1 MPSAHRPRPTG
12 RDQGGL
18 PARQLRRPGFCCS
31 PGASPTSGTPT
42 ARSTGAARP
51 VDHRAQRAHG
61 RHRALQPA
69 RPPTTVNCSRQWFD
83 VSGRSSPRAGTTRA
97 CASST
102 PRTRPIK
109 QVGYYVNRATSG
121 PRLRAQRPQPPGR
134 LRPRRGGRHRRPE
147 DRSLRRRRRARR
159 EAPARAIAGATSL
172 CRTRRSL
179 RLPAGAGVGRGR
191 TSVPPPPDGGRP
203 TFGVPRDIQLH
214 HRGEWRRSRRLPLL
228 FALPLAPAGAAAD
241 TRGRTSILPVLRGKD
256 RRSAPGR
263 APRRQRERPAG
274 QHVL

>member
-18 PARQLRRPGFCCS
+18 PARQLRRPGFAAALAHHR
-31 PGASPTSGTPT
+31 PAEPRRHDQPELLVLWTTELNELMDGTGRSNPLGRRPRST
-42 ARSTGAARP
+42 ARGSGSTSRVAHRPGPVRPGRAPPRRLGPARSSRSATTSTGRLL
-51 VDHRAQRAHG
+51 G
-61 RHRALQPA
+61 RDYAPSDPSHQVVYGL
-69 RPPTTVNCSRQWFD
+69 D
-83 VSGRSSPRAGTTRA
+83 VA
-97 CASST
+97 
-102 PRTRPIK
+102 
-109 QVGYYVNRATSG
+109 
-121 PRLRAQRPQPPGR
+121 
-134 LRPRRGGRHRRPE
+134 GRHRRPE

-172 CRTRRSL
+172 RRTRRSL

-228 FALPLAPAGAAAD
+228 FALPLAPAGAAR
-241 TRGRTSILPVLRGKD
+241 TREVE
-256 RRSAPGR
+256 RRSCPS
-263 APRRQRERPAG
+263 
-274 QHVL
+274 